1 MTRKQDQIRL
11 QNLERLIR
19 EAGSVAE
26 LAKAAGTNKSY
37 LSQVRHQ
44 TRTPSGTPRRV
55 GDEVAGMLEAG
66 MGKPEGWMDERHEA
80 VTREFASGARV
91 HGEGGIHTLC
101 PLISWV
107 QAGAWRETCQEF
119 VPDYD
124 TELLPCPVRCSSRT
138 FVLRV
143 AGVSMEPDFHE
154 GDLVFVDPEV
164 VASHGKYVVVLLN
177 STNETTFKQLVV
189 EGERQYLRALNPAWP
204 ERIIEI
210 DSDATICGVVVFKG
224 MVV

>member
-1 MTRKQDQIRL
+1 MVRKQNQIRL

-44 TRTPSGTPRRV
+44 TRTPSGTPRGL
-55 GDEVAGMLEAG
+55 GDELAGMLEVG
-66 MGKPEGWMDERHEA
+66 MDKPEGWMDESHSP
-80 VTREFASGARV
+80 VGRE
-91 HGEGGIHTLC
+91 EGGGNRFYAGADIHHLC

-107 QAGAWRETCQEF
+107 QAGAWTETCQEF
-119 VPDYD
+119 VADYD

-143 AGVSMEPDFHE
+143 CGISMEPDFHE

-177 STNETTFKQLVV
+177 SSNETTFKQLVV
-189 EGERQYLRALNPAWP
+189 EGERKYLRALNPAWP
-204 ERIIEI
+204 ERIIEVN
-210 DSDATICGVVVFKG
+210 SAATICGVVVFKG